1 MDPRRVSAA
10 PNLGELSADGMGH
23 LEIWKLRSSGSWAHP
38 VHIHFEEGIILSRD
52 GQPPPVWEKW
62 ARKDVYRIG
71 GGPGGTGE
79 LEVALRFREFAGSY
93 VEHCHNTQ
101 HEDTAM
107 LLRWDIEKPGQVA
120 LMPAPVPTWDGC
132 TCVPS
137 FSLPLARIGDGFG
150 PNGQN
155 GPGGNNQGQGNNN
168 NNAGLTTTH
177 AQYSATQG
185 WRLRGRLANA
195 TGTEHISAYVG
206 PTTNGPLVGTVT
218 VAANGQWFIR
228 VSPGPNPNPSQMVS
242 FQASNGATMT
252 AVPVQMLP

>member
-1 MDPRRVSAA
+1 
-10 PNLGELSADGMGH
+10 
-23 LEIWKLRSSGSWAHP
+23 
-38 VHIHFEEGIILSRD
+38 
-52 GQPPPVWEKW
+52 
-62 ARKDVYRIG
+62 
-71 GGPGGTGE
+71 
-79 LEVALRFREFAGSY
+79 
-93 VEHCHNTQ
+93 
-101 HEDTAM
+101 M
-107 LLRWDIEKPGQVA
+107 LLRWDLEKPGQVA

-155 GPGGNNQGQGNNN
+155 GPGGNNHGQGNNN
-168 NNAGLTTTH
+168 NTAGLTMTH

-206 PTTNGPLVGTVT
+206 PTTNGPLVGTVS
-218 VAANGQWFIR
+218 VEANGQWLIR
-228 VSPGPNPNPSQMVS
+228 VSAGPNPNPSQMVS
-242 FQASNGATMT
+242 LQASNGATMT